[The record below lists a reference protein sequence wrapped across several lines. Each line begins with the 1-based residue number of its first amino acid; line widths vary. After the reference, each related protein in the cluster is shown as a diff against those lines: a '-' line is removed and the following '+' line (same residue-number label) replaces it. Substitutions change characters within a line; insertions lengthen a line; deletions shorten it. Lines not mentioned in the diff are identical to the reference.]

1 MRHCYHFD
9 LQMCFT
15 SQRRAL
21 FPHLNLQKWSET
33 VLIFNAFDFPT
44 ACTFST
50 SQRPKVVRDRQLLTL
65 LSSKCASCPNGVA
78 ACTFCT
84 SQLPIVLQEWWVFYI
99 LTSKCA
105 SRNNA
110 VHFFNISTSKS
121 VPSMVCFA
129 RFDLEMCFAP
139 QCRALFRH
147 LI

>member
-1 MRHCYHFD
+1 MWHCYHFD
-9 LQMCFT
+9 LQMCFA

-65 LSSKCASCPNGVA
+65 LSSKCASCHNGVA

-84 SQLPIVLQEWWVFYI
+84 SQLPIVLQEWWVFY
-99 LTSKCA
+99 T
-105 SRNNA
+105 
-110 VHFFNISTSKS
+110 
-121 VPSMVCFA
+121 
-129 RFDLEMCFAP
+129 FDFEMCFAL
-139 QCRALFRH
+139 QRRALFQH
-147 LI
+147 LNFPKCSQHGVFCAF